1 MRQYDRSIDQFIQTL
16 EIDPNYVPAHELL
29 GYAYEQEG
37 KQREAVAEWGKALIL
52 RGAGE
57 EASSLERSYAASGFE
72 AAVRALAQHQ
82 LENLNGRV
90 KRGEYVPAFE
100 YVTAYTR
107 LGDKEQAFA
116 WLDKAVLERNG
127 FVFRVKIDPIYDKLR
142 ADPRFPAGQPAV
154 GPSGR
159 SRALAPALFSGPG
172 RAGIVAGLRHAVCP

>member
-1 MRQYDRSIDQFIQTL
+1 MLFFMRQYDRSIDQFIQTL

-29 GYAYEQEG
+29 GYAYEQKG

-52 RGAGE
+52 TGAGE
-57 EASSLERSYAASGFE
+57 QASSLERTYAASGFE

-142 ADPRFPAGQPAV
+142 ADPRFSDLQDACWVHIESLTCKPSLNLRMRLATGPA
-154 GPSGR
+154 
-159 SRALAPALFSGPG
+159 
-172 RAGIVAGLRHAVCP
+172 